1 MIKESAIVIEYGDE
15 YIRNGRK
22 LIKEDFSYDFSKFIG
37 NSDDSKISP
46 NDSSKTQSNN
56 ADHFIKSIN
65 KSLGKS
71 HFEEKREKSE
81 QGPMTERNPMSS
93 DRFLTNRSRT
103 ESPSKIMD
111 LMRKTERFNEILL
124 E

>member
-1 MIKESAIVIEYGDE
+1 
-15 YIRNGRK
+15 

-37 NSDDSKISP
+37 NSEDSKINP
-46 NDSSKTQSNN
+46 NDSSKTQTNP
-56 ADHFIKSIN
+56 DHFMKSIN

-81 QGPMTERNPMSS
+81 QGAMTERNPMSS